1 MKLWKVITLF
11 TVSLLIFSG
20 CSTTTPE
27 PAEKV
32 VIDATLPVVALTK
45 NGVFADINAIAFEWK
60 SITDPR
66 VKGIYVY
73 KKDFT
78 VAKDDNK
85 QGDYYTTLTN
95 RFITHYLD
103 KEITPDTKYM
113 YYFKTFSDDAESKKS
128 KITTVNSLPVLN
140 SVSWIHSIAGLPRS
154 AKIIWR
160 PHTNQ
165 KVKSYIIERKTS
177 KDAKWEELTTI
188 DGRLNAEYIDTG
200 LKDNYTYKYRIRVLT
215 YDDIVSTPSEIVQVI
230 TKALPKPTTGIK
242 ATTKVPKVIKLTWDK
257 AKNKDF
263 FRYFV
268 YRSDEPNGTYELIAK
283 LYNNKFTDKIGEDS
297 KEYFYRISNIDKD
310 GLESIYEQTTI
321 KGSTLSKPK
330 APTILGA
337 TIIDN
342 KVELSWSKTD
352 TRIRSYIIVRES
364 KKGWFETTTKE
375 IKDIHTTK
383 YTDRDIKPDTSY
395 TYVVYGVDENGI
407 KSKPSIEVKMVLKDT
422 STNDTDKKSVKPN
435 KN

>member
-1 MKLWKVITLF
+1 MKLWKIVTSF

-20 CSTTTPE
+20 CTTTPK
-27 PAEKV
+27 PAEGV
-32 VIDATLPVVALTK
+32 VVDPTLPIVTLTK
-45 NGVFADINAIAFEWK
+45 NGVFADTNAIAFEWK
-60 SITDPR
+60 NITDPR

-73 KKDFT
+73 KKDST
-78 VAKDDNK
+78 VAKGDDK
-85 QGDYYTTLTN
+85 SGDYYATLTN
-95 RFITHYLD
+95 RFVTHYLD
-103 KEITPDTKYM
+103 REITPDTKYM

-128 KITTVNSLPVLN
+128 KMISVNSLPVLN

-177 KDAKWEELTTI
+177 KDEKWEELTTV

-230 TKALPKPTTGIK
+230 TKALPKPITGIK

-263 FRYFV
+263 ARYFV

-283 LYNNKFTDKIGEDS
+283 LYNNKFTDKINEDG
-297 KEYFYRISNIDKD
+297 KDYFYRISNTDKD
-310 GLESIYEQTTI
+310 GLESKCEQTTI
-321 KGSTLSKPK
+321 QGATLSKPK
-330 APTILGA
+330 SPTILGA
-337 TIIDN
+337 TLVDD

-352 TRIRSYIIVRES
+352 PRIKSYIILRES
-364 KKGWFETTTKE
+364 KKGWFDTVSKE
-375 IKDIHTTK
+375 IKDIRTTK
-383 YTDRDIKPDTSY
+383 YTDKDIKPETSY
-395 TYVVYGVDENGI
+395 TYVVYGVDENNI
-407 KSKPSIEVKMVLKDT
+407 RSKPSVEVKIVSKETPTD
-422 STNDTDKKSVKPN
+422 DADKKPAESDK
-435 KN
+435 K

>member
-1 MKLWKVITLF
+1 MKLWKIVTSF

-20 CSTTTPE
+20 CTTTPK
-27 PAEKV
+27 PAEGV
-32 VIDATLPVVALTK
+32 VVDPTLPIVTLTK
-45 NGVFADINAIAFEWK
+45 NGVFADTNAIAFEWK
-60 SITDPR
+60 NITDPR

-73 KKDFT
+73 KKDST
-78 VAKDDNK
+78 VAKGDDK
-85 QGDYYTTLTN
+85 SGDYYATLTN
-95 RFITHYLD
+95 RFVTHYLD
-103 KEITPDTKYM
+103 REITPDTKYM

-128 KITTVNSLPVLN
+128 KMISVNSLPVLN

-177 KDAKWEELTTI
+177 KDEKWEELTTV

-230 TKALPKPTTGIK
+230 TKALPKPITGIK

-263 FRYFV
+263 ARYFV

-283 LYNNKFTDKIGEDS
+283 LYNNKFTDKINEDG
-297 KEYFYRISNIDKD
+297 KDYFYRISNTDKD
-310 GLESIYEQTTI
+310 GLESKYEQTTI
-321 KGSTLSKPK
+321 QGATLSKPK
-330 APTILGA
+330 SPTILGA
-337 TIIDN
+337 TLVDD

-352 TRIRSYIIVRES
+352 PRIKSYIILRES
-364 KKGWFETTTKE
+364 KKGWFDTVSKE
-375 IKDIHTTK
+375 IKDIRTTK
-383 YTDRDIKPDTSY
+383 YTDKDIKPETSY
-395 TYVVYGVDENGI
+395 TYVVYGVDENNI
-407 KSKPSIEVKMVLKDT
+407 RSKPSVEVKIVSKETPTD
-422 STNDTDKKSVKPN
+422 DADKKPAESDK
-435 KN
+435 K